1 MFTTALLAG
10 ALLTAAGPTV
20 TNPYFPLPPGHRW
33 VYREGEQRVEV
44 TVTDRTKL
52 IANGVEARVVRDEVT
67 LKGVPVEITD
77 DYYAQDATGNV
88 WYLGEATT
96 EYEHGRPVSTEGS
109 FEAGVDGARAGI
121 AMPAHPKVGMRYRQ
135 EYYKGHAEDR
145 AKVVSMN
152 ERVKVPLRRYRN
164 TLMTLDYNPLEPDI
178 LEAKFYARGVGIVL
192 AVGMSGDTDREE
204 LIAMGRARTT
214 RG

>member
-10 ALLTAAGPTV
+10 ALLTSAGPTI
-20 TNPYFPLPPGHRW
+20 TNPYFPLPPGHQW
-33 VYREGEQRVEV
+33 VYREGKQRVEV
-44 TVTDRTKL
+44 TVTDRTKR

-77 DYYAQDATGNV
+77 DYYAQDRLGNV

-96 EYEHGRPVSTEGS
+96 EYENGKPVLTEGS
-109 FEAGVDGARAGI
+109 FEAGVDGAKAGI

-145 AKVVSMN
+145 AKVVSLR
-152 ERVKVPLRRYRN
+152 ERVKVPLKRYRN
-164 TLMTLDYNPLEPDI
+164 TLMTLDYNPLDPDV
-178 LEAKFYARGVGIVL
+178 LEAKFYARGVGLVL
-192 AVGMSGDTDREE
+192 AVDLSGGKDREE
-204 LIAMGRARTT
+204 LIRAGGRT
-214 RG
+214 RPV

>member
-1 MFTTALLAG
+1 MFATAMLVSALLSS
-10 ALLTAAGPTV
+10 AGPEV
-20 TNPYFPLPPGHRW
+20 TNPYFPLPPGRRW
-33 VYREGEQRVEV
+33 VYREGRQRVEV
-44 TVTDRTKL
+44 TVTHRTKR

-77 DYYAQDATGNV
+77 DYYAQDRQGNV

-121 AMPAHPKVGMRYRQ
+121 AMPAHPRVGMRYRQ
-135 EYYKGHAEDR
+135 EYYEGHAEDR
-145 AKVVSMN
+145 AKVVSLR
-152 ERVKVPLRRYRN
+152 ERVKVPLKRYRN

-178 LEAKFYARGVGIVL
+178 LEAKFYARGVGMVL
-192 AVGMSGDTDREE
+192 AVDLSGGADREE
-204 LIAMGRARTT
+204 LVRLR
-214 RG
+214 R